1 MLVIHSALQKRSFA
15 LNLAHKLFVIELV
28 EWIPCHLL
36 WTIGEYAVEF
46 VLVVLANVLALFLLT
61 SDLEQFLD
69 ELRLADFQLANAYL
83 STNLQKLHD
92 VRCISLNRFDPH
104 VVVHSLFHER
114 GIGECFAFL

>member
-1 MLVIHSALQKRSFA
+1 MLVIHSALQKRPFA
-15 LNLAHKLFVIELV
+15 LNLAHELFVIKLV
-28 EWIPCHLL
+28 KWIPCHLL
-36 WTIGEYAVEF
+36 WAIGENTVKF
-46 VLVVLANVLALFLLT
+46 VLVVLANVLALFLFT

-83 STNLQKLHD
+83 PTNLQKLHD

-104 VVVHSLFHER
+104 IVVHSLFHEC

>member
-1 MLVIHSALQKRSFA
+1 MLVIHSALQKRSLT
-15 LNLAHKLFVIELV
+15 LNLAHELFVIKLV

-36 WTIGEYAVEF
+36 WAICEYAFEF
-46 VLVVLANVLALFLLT
+46 VLVVLANVLALLLLT

-104 VVVHSLFHER
+104 VVVHSLFHEC
-114 GIGECFAFL
+114 GISECFAFL